1 MGKQREFDYSGTQ
14 ACLSLKEEG
23 YEVILINNN
32 PATIMTDTH
41 VADRIYF
48 EPLTV
53 DCVEKIIAKEK
64 PDGLL
69 ATLGGQTGLNL
80 ALELHEQNILPKYDV
95 KLLGTPIESIKK
107 GESREEFRALMNE
120 LNEPVPESE
129 VVTKV
134 EEALAFAEKIGF
146 PVIVRPAYTLGGTGG
161 GIAHSME
168 ELEKLSASGLRE
180 SAITQCLI
188 EKASPD
194 LKKLSTR
201 LCVT

>member
-1 MGKQREFDYSGTQ
+1 
-14 ACLSLKEEG
+14 
-23 YEVILINNN
+23 
-32 PATIMTDTH
+32 
-41 VADRIYF
+41 
-48 EPLTV
+48 
-53 DCVEKIIAKEK
+53 
-64 PDGLL
+64 
-69 ATLGGQTGLNL
+69 
-80 ALELHEQNILPKYDV
+80 
-95 KLLGTPIESIKK
+95 
-107 GESREEFRALMNE
+107 MNE

-188 EKASPD
+188 EKASLD
-194 LKKLSTR
+194 LKRLSTR